1 MYAESATPMRKGLL
15 ESYRE
20 ALLHMDSNCIR
31 LSHRRTTPR
40 NSMVLRHTTKMDVA
54 GGAELDS
61 KALQVRTWRRKLQ
74 KIFLDK
80 AAPNLQKMPEMD
92 AEFTAIE
99 NFEGMTLDYLVFSKL
114 PKVLRHIH
122 RLKQSQVPRDEDYN
136 FRSRANALVEKWYLE
151 YQHCV

>member
-1 MYAESATPMRKGLL
+1 MSAESATPMRKGLL

-20 ALLHMDSNCIR
+20 ALLHMDSNY
-31 LSHRRTTPR
+31 RRTTSR
-40 NSMVLRHTTKMDVA
+40 NSMVLRRTTKMDVA
-54 GGAELDS
+54 DELDS

-74 KIFLDK
+74 KTFLCK
-80 AAPNLQKMPEMD
+80 AAPNLQKMPTES
-92 AEFTAIE
+92 AAIE